1 MGLLSMVVWNLI
13 TCTFST
19 HVSMVGDLIV
29 GKNVDL
35 WDSKSQINESAHWM
49 LTM

>member
-29 GKNVDL
+29 GNNVDL
-35 WDSKSQINESAHWM
+35 WDSKFQIKKSAHWM
-49 LTM
+49 WVM